1 MKLEKVNVAVAKPYD
16 VIIDNDLIK
25 NAGHHLEDF
34 IQQRKVMIIT
44 DENVASFGYLGSL
57 QEAISPITKAVHT
70 ITLPAGEEQ
79 KSSANYIYLQEQ
91 LATLNYS
98 RTDVLIALGGGVIG
112 DLVGFTAATYLRGIP
127 YIQMPTTLLSAI
139 DSSVGGKTAID
150 LPQGKNL
157 VGAFYQP
164 ARVLCDLTTFHT
176 LSQSIFEDGC
186 AELIKYGM
194 ILDDELHNDLMTR
207 DQPLTALSDDLAN
220 IVKRCVEIKRNVVL
234 EDEHDLGLRQLLNF
248 GHTIGH
254 AIEQVSHYKVSHGRG
269 VATGMIL
276 TQLMA
281 EKEGLTDLILA
292 ERFNQLLNQ
301 YHLLDQVYLAK
312 AYTFAD
318 LLDAMTNDKKRRGGE
333 ITEIFPESFGKC
345 ELKTITFDQ
354 YANWLEKFFTDLK
367 TDQLPITIIGAEA

>member
-34 IQQRKVMIIT
+34 IKQRKVMIIT

-194 ILDDELHNDLMTR
+194 ILDDELLNDLMTR

-292 ERFNQLLNQ
+292 ERLNQLLNQ

-367 TDQLPITIIGAEA
+367 TDQLPITIIEAEA

>member
-70 ITLPAGEEQ
+70 ITLPAGEAQ

-194 ILDDELHNDLMTR
+194 ILDDELLNDLMTR

-367 TDQLPITIIGAEA
+367 TDQLPITIIEAEA

>member
-1 MKLEKVNVAVAKPYD
+1 MKLEKVNVAVANPYD

-25 NAGHHLEDF
+25 NAGHYLEDLV
-34 IQQRKVMIIT
+34 QQRKVMIVT
-44 DENVASFGYLGSL
+44 DENVASYGYLGTL
-57 QEAISPITKAVHT
+57 QEAISPITTEVNT
-70 ITLPAGEEQ
+70 ITLPAGEAQ
-79 KSSANYIYLQEQ
+79 KSSANYIRLQEE

-98 RTDVLIALGGGVIG
+98 RSDILIALGGGVIG

-127 YIQMPTTLLSAI
+127 YIQIPTTLLSAI

-176 LSQSIFEDGC
+176 LSQGIFEDGC

-194 ILDDELHNDLMTR
+194 ILDSDLLNNLMTR
-207 DQPLTALSDDLAN
+207 DQPLNALSEDLAAV
-220 IVKRCVEIKRNVVL
+220 VKRCVEIKRSVVL
-234 EDEHDLGLRQLLNF
+234 EDELDLGLRQLLNF

-281 EKEGLTDLILA
+281 EKEGQTALSLA
-292 ERFNQLLNQ
+292 DRFNNLLNQ
-301 YHLLDQVYLAK
+301 YHLLDQVHVAK
-312 AYTFAD
+312 EYTFEHI
-318 LLDAMTNDKKRRGGE
+318 LGAMTNDKKRRGGE

-354 YANWLEKFFTDLK
+354 YAGWLETIFTDLK
-367 TDQLPITIIGAEA
+367 ADKLPITIVEAGA

>member
-1 MKLEKVNVAVAKPYD
+1 MKLEKVNVAVANPYD

-25 NAGHHLEDF
+25 NAGHHLEDLV
-34 IQQRKVMIIT
+34 QQRKVMIVT
-44 DENVASFGYLGSL
+44 DENVASYGYLGTL
-57 QEAISPITKAVHT
+57 QEAISPITTDVDT
-70 ITLPAGEEQ
+70 ITLPAGEAQ
-79 KSSANYIYLQEQ
+79 KSSANYIRLQEE

-98 RTDVLIALGGGVIG
+98 RSDVLIALGGGVIG

-127 YIQMPTTLLSAI
+127 YIQIPTTLLSAI

-176 LSQSIFEDGC
+176 LSQSTFEDGC

-194 ILDDELHNDLMTR
+194 ILDSDLLNNLMTR
-207 DQPLTALSDDLAN
+207 DQPLNALSEDLAAV
-220 IVKRCVEIKRNVVL
+220 VKRCVEIKRSVVL
-234 EDEHDLGLRQLLNF
+234 EDELDLGLRQLLNF

-254 AIEQVSHYKVSHGRG
+254 AFEQVSHYKVSHGRG

-276 TQLMA
+276 TQFMA
-281 EKEGLTDLILA
+281 EKEGLTALNLA
-292 ERFNQLLNQ
+292 DRFKNLLNQ
-301 YHLLDQVYLAK
+301 YHLLDQVHMAK
-312 AYTFAD
+312 AYTFED
-318 LLDAMTNDKKRRGGE
+318 ILGAMTNDKKRRGGE

-345 ELKTITFDQ
+345 ELKTITFDE
-354 YANWLEKFFTDLK
+354 YAGWLASIFTDLK
-367 TDQLPITIIGAEA
+367 NDKLPITIVEVEA

>member
-194 ILDDELHNDLMTR
+194 ILDDELLNDLMTR

-292 ERFNQLLNQ
+292 ERLNQLLNQ

-367 TDQLPITIIGAEA
+367 TDQLPITIIEAEA

>member
-70 ITLPAGEEQ
+70 ITLPAGEAQ

-91 LATLNYS
+91 LVTLNYS

-194 ILDDELHNDLMTR
+194 ILDDELLNDLMTR

-367 TDQLPITIIGAEA
+367 TDQLPITIIEAEA

>member
-194 ILDDELHNDLMTR
+194 ILDDELLNDLMTR

-367 TDQLPITIIGAEA
+367 TDQLPITIIEAEA

>member
-1 MKLEKVNVAVAKPYD
+1 MKLEKVNVAVANPYD

-25 NAGHHLEDF
+25 NAGHHLEDLV
-34 IQQRKVMIIT
+34 QQRKVMIVT
-44 DENVASFGYLGSL
+44 DENVASYGYLGTL
-57 QEAISPITKAVHT
+57 QEAISPITTEVNT
-70 ITLPAGEEQ
+70 ITLPAGEAQ
-79 KSSANYIYLQEQ
+79 KSSANYIRLQEE

-98 RTDVLIALGGGVIG
+98 RSDILIALGGGVIG

-127 YIQMPTTLLSAI
+127 YIQIPTTLLSAI

-164 ARVLCDLTTFHT
+164 ARVLCDLTTFYT

-194 ILDDELHNDLMTR
+194 ILDSDLLNNLMTR
-207 DQPLTALSDDLAN
+207 DQPLNALSEDLAAA
-220 IVKRCVEIKRNVVL
+220 VKRCVEIKRSVVL
-234 EDEHDLGLRQLLNF
+234 EDELDLGLRQLLNF

-281 EKEGLTDLILA
+281 EKEGQTALSLA
-292 ERFNQLLNQ
+292 DRFNNLLNQ
-301 YHLLDQVYLAK
+301 YHLLDQVHVAK
-312 AYTFAD
+312 EYTFEHI
-318 LLDAMTNDKKRRGGE
+318 LGAMTNDKKRRGGE

-354 YANWLEKFFTDLK
+354 YAGWLETIFTDLK
-367 TDQLPITIIGAEA
+367 ADKLPITIVEEGA

>member
-1 MKLEKVNVAVAKPYD
+1 MKLENVNVAVANPYD

-25 NAGHHLEDF
+25 NAGHHLEDLV
-34 IQQRKVMIIT
+34 QQRKVMIVT
-44 DENVASFGYLGSL
+44 DENVASYGYLGTL
-57 QEAISPITKAVHT
+57 QEAISPITTDVNT
-70 ITLPAGEEQ
+70 ITLPAGEAQ
-79 KSSANYIYLQEQ
+79 KSSANYIRLQEE

-98 RTDVLIALGGGVIG
+98 RSDVLIALGGGVIG

-127 YIQMPTTLLSAI
+127 YIQIPTTLLSAI

-176 LSQSIFEDGC
+176 LSQNIFEDGC

-194 ILDDELHNDLMTR
+194 ILDSDLLNNLMTR
-207 DQPLTALSDDLAN
+207 DQPLNALSEDLAAV
-220 IVKRCVEIKRNVVL
+220 VKRCVEIKRSVVL
-234 EDEHDLGLRQLLNF
+234 EDELDLGLRQLLNF

-281 EKEGLTDLILA
+281 EKEGLTALSMAD
-292 ERFNQLLNQ
+292 RFNNLLNQ
-301 YHLLDQVYLAK
+301 YHLLDQVHVAK
-312 AYTFAD
+312 EYTFEDILA
-318 LLDAMTNDKKRRGGE
+318 AMTNDKKRRGGE

-354 YANWLEKFFTDLK
+354 YAGWLETIFTDLK
-367 TDQLPITIIGAEA
+367 TDKLSITIVEAEA

>member
-1 MKLEKVNVAVAKPYD
+1 MKLEKVNVAVANPYD

-25 NAGHHLEDF
+25 NAGHHLEDLV
-34 IQQRKVMIIT
+34 QQRKVMIVT
-44 DENVASFGYLGSL
+44 DENVASYGYLGTL
-57 QEAISPITKAVHT
+57 QEAISPITTDVDT
-70 ITLPAGEEQ
+70 ITLPAGEAQ
-79 KSSANYIYLQEQ
+79 KSSANYIRLQEE

-98 RTDVLIALGGGVIG
+98 RSDVLIALGGGVIG

-127 YIQMPTTLLSAI
+127 YIQIPTTLLSAI

-194 ILDDELHNDLMTR
+194 ILDSDLLNNLMSR
-207 DQPLTALSDDLAN
+207 EQPLNALSEDLAAV
-220 IVKRCVEIKRNVVL
+220 VKRCVEIKRSVVL
-234 EDEHDLGLRQLLNF
+234 EDELDLGLRQLLNF

-254 AIEQVSHYKVSHGRG
+254 AIEQVSHYKVSHGRA

-281 EKEGLTDLILA
+281 EKEGLTALSLA
-292 ERFNQLLNQ
+292 DRFNNLLNQ
-301 YHLLDQVYLAK
+301 YHLLDQVHVAK
-312 AYTFAD
+312 AYTFED
-318 LLDAMTNDKKRRGGE
+318 ILGAMTNDKKRRGGE

-354 YANWLEKFFTDLK
+354 YAGWLASIFTDLK
-367 TDQLPITIIGAEA
+367 NDKLPITIVEVEA

>member
-70 ITLPAGEEQ
+70 ITLPAGEAQ

-194 ILDDELHNDLMTR
+194 ILDDELLNDLMTR

-292 ERFNQLLNQ
+292 ERLNQLLNQ

-318 LLDAMTNDKKRRGGE
+318 LLDAMTNDKKRRCGE

-367 TDQLPITIIGAEA
+367 TDQLPITIIEAEA

>member
-1 MKLEKVNVAVAKPYD
+1 MKLEKVNVAVANPYD

-25 NAGHHLEDF
+25 NAGHYLEDLV
-34 IQQRKVMIIT
+34 QQRKVMIVT
-44 DENVASFGYLGSL
+44 DENVASYGYLGTL
-57 QEAISPITKAVHT
+57 QEAISPITTEVNT
-70 ITLPAGEEQ
+70 ITLPAGEAQ
-79 KSSANYIYLQEQ
+79 KSSANYIRLQEE

-98 RTDVLIALGGGVIG
+98 RSDILIALGGGVIG

-127 YIQMPTTLLSAI
+127 YIQIPTTLLSAI

-176 LSQSIFEDGC
+176 LSQGIFEDGC

-194 ILDDELHNDLMTR
+194 ILDSDLLNNLMTR
-207 DQPLTALSDDLAN
+207 DQPLNALSEDLAAV
-220 IVKRCVEIKRNVVL
+220 VKRCVEIKRRVVL
-234 EDEHDLGLRQLLNF
+234 EDELDLGLRQLLNF

-281 EKEGLTDLILA
+281 EKEGQTALSLA
-292 ERFNQLLNQ
+292 DRFNNLLNQ
-301 YHLLDQVYLAK
+301 YHLLDQVHVAK
-312 AYTFAD
+312 EYTFEHI
-318 LLDAMTNDKKRRGGE
+318 LGAMTNDKKRRGGE

-354 YANWLEKFFTDLK
+354 YAGWLETIFTDLK
-367 TDQLPITIIGAEA
+367 ADKLPITIVEEGA

>member
-194 ILDDELHNDLMTR
+194 ILDDELLNDLMTR

-292 ERFNQLLNQ
+292 ERLNQLLNQ

>member
-194 ILDDELHNDLMTR
+194 ILDDELLNDLMTR

-354 YANWLEKFFTDLK
+354 YANWLEKIFTDLK
-367 TDQLPITIIGAEA
+367 TDQLPITIIEAEA

>member
-1 MKLEKVNVAVAKPYD
+1 M
-16 VIIDNDLIK
+16 
-25 NAGHHLEDF
+25 H
-34 IQQRKVMIIT
+34 
-44 DENVASFGYLGSL
+44 
-57 QEAISPITKAVHT
+57 
-70 ITLPAGEEQ
+70 
-79 KSSANYIYLQEQ
+79 
-91 LATLNYS
+91 
-98 RTDVLIALGGGVIG
+98 
-112 DLVGFTAATYLRGIP
+112 
-127 YIQMPTTLLSAI
+127 
-139 DSSVGGKTAID
+139 

-194 ILDDELHNDLMTR
+194 ILDDELLNDLMTR

>member
-194 ILDDELHNDLMTR
+194 ILDDELLNDLMTR

>member
-70 ITLPAGEEQ
+70 ITLPAGEAQ

-194 ILDDELHNDLMTR
+194 ILDDELLNDLMTR

-292 ERFNQLLNQ
+292 ERLNQLLNQ

-354 YANWLEKFFTDLK
+354 YANWLEKIFTDLK
-367 TDQLPITIIGAEA
+367 TDQLPITIIEAEA